1 MKVLFLGD
9 IVGRSGREALNRYLH
24 KINLDNQ
31 IDFTIV
37 NGENAAGGF
46 GITEKICGELYN
58 AGANV
63 ITTGNHL
70 WDQKEISKYIEK
82 DNRLLKPYNSAEGTP
97 GVGYN
102 IFKTEN
108 NEKIIVINL
117 IGNVFMKTNDNPFS
131 KIDELMNKLKNE
143 NEVKFIFVDFHAEAT
158 SEKVAMGHHLN
169 GRVTAVV
176 GTHQHIPTAD
186 ACILSDGTA
195 YQTDAGMCGDYDSVI
210 GMDKQPIL
218 DRFRGNEPKN
228 RFTPALG
235 EATICGVIVE
245 SYSDSYKAKSIIP
258 IKVGGVLGQ

>member
-9 IVGRSGREALNRYLH
+9 IVGRSGREALNRHLH

-58 AGANV
+58 AGANA

-82 DNRLLKPYNSAEGTP
+82 DNRLLKPYNSPEGTP

-108 NEKIIVINL
+108 DEKIIVINL

-186 ACILSDGTA
+186 ACILSYGTA

-245 SYSDSYKAKSIIP
+245 SYIDSYKAKSIIP

>member
-9 IVGRSGREALNRYLH
+9 IVGRSGREALNRHLH

-58 AGANV
+58 AGANA

-108 NEKIIVINL
+108 DEKIVVINL

-131 KIDELMNKLKNE
+131 KIDELMNILKNE
-143 NEVKFIFVDFHAEAT
+143 NEVKFIFLDFH
-158 SEKVAMGHHLN
+158 K
-169 GRVTAVV
+169 
-176 GTHQHIPTAD
+176 I
-186 ACILSDGTA
+186 
-195 YQTDAGMCGDYDSVI
+195 
-210 GMDKQPIL
+210 
-218 DRFRGNEPKN
+218 F
-228 RFTPALG
+228 
-235 EATICGVIVE
+235 
-245 SYSDSYKAKSIIP
+245 
-258 IKVGGVLGQ
+258 IK

>member
-9 IVGRSGREALNRYLH
+9 IVGRSGREALNRHLH

-82 DNRLLKPYNSAEGTP
+82 DNRLLKPYNSPEGTP

-108 NEKIIVINL
+108 DEKIIVINL

-186 ACILSDGTA
+186 ACILSYGTA

-245 SYSDSYKAKSIIP
+245 SYIDSYKAKSIIP

>member
-9 IVGRSGREALNRYLH
+9 IVGRSGREALNRHLH
-24 KINLDNQ
+24 KINLDKQ

-108 NEKIIVINL
+108 DEKIIVINL

-131 KIDELMNKLKNE
+131 KK
-143 NEVKFIFVDFHAEAT
+143 
-158 SEKVAMGHHLN
+158 
-169 GRVTAVV
+169 
-176 GTHQHIPTAD
+176 
-186 ACILSDGTA
+186 
-195 YQTDAGMCGDYDSVI
+195 Y
-210 GMDKQPIL
+210 
-218 DRFRGNEPKN
+218 
-228 RFTPALG
+228 
-235 EATICGVIVE
+235 
-245 SYSDSYKAKSIIP
+245 
-258 IKVGGVLGQ
+258 